1 MARKAAHIFTL
12 LRPKQW
18 TKNLLLLAGLIF
30 SANLFQFPLLCR
42 SLLALLSFCLLS
54 SCVYIINDIVD
65 SEEDRRHPQKQH
77 RPLAAG
83 IISKKEAYIVIAILL
98 PLAVGLAW
106 WINTYFLLLA
116 AAYFL
121 LSLVYIMRL
130 KYLVILDVFSIA
142 FGFLLRALAGGAAIH
157 VEISPW
163 LLVCTLFLAL
173 FLALT
178 KRRQESVNLD
188 ENLSMRRSV
197 LEHYPLTYLDQLIS
211 IVTAATILAYSFYTF
226 TASQSPL
233 FMLTIPFVIYGI
245 FRYLYLVHKEMLG
258 ESPEE
263 VLLSDTPL
271 IVNILLW
278 VTISILILYSI
289 S

>member
-1 MARKAAHIFTL
+1 MARKAAHILTL

-30 SANLFQFPLLCR
+30 SANLFQFPLLYL
-42 SLLALLSFCLLS
+42 SLVALLSFCLLS
-54 SCVYIINDIVD
+54 SCVYIINDIAD
-65 SEEDRRHPQKQH
+65 LEEDRRHPKKQR

-83 IISKKEAYIVIAILL
+83 LITKSDANIVLAVLL
-98 PLAVGLAW
+98 PLAAGLAW

-116 AAYFL
+116 AVYFL
-121 LSLVYIMRL
+121 LSLVYILRF
-130 KYLVILDVFSIA
+130 KYMVILDVFSIA
-142 FGFLLRALAGGAAIH
+142 FGFLLRALAGGAAIQ

-178 KRRQESVNLD
+178 KRRQEAINLD
-188 ENLSMRRSV
+188 KNISLRRSV
-197 LEHYPLTYLDQLIS
+197 LEHYPLPYLDQLIS

-226 TASQSPL
+226 TAGQSTL

-263 VLLSDTPL
+263 VLLSDTPM

-278 VTISILILYSI
+278 VIISIILLYFI
-289 S
+289 G